1 MQSKSQLNNG
11 WGKKKSTNR
20 DRPEVIQMT
29 EWSSTLEQ
37 LLLMYSR
44 CLEKKKNGGKHEPVK
59 EKHGGYKKDPNG
71 TSKIKILYLR

>member
-44 CLEKKKNGGKHEPVK
+44 CLEKKKKWRK
-59 EKHGGYKKDPNG
+59 A
-71 TSKIKILYLR
+71 